1 MADDKS
7 NADPTVAVGNIAS
20 PEARRAALQQRISK
34 YVRDQYRVVSQ
45 TDYTAQLVKPKRFSL
60 IWAII
65 WLILAVI
72 PFLLYL
78 GYHVF
83 LKRESQVY
91 LTVDEQGRVHETK
104 NKR

>member
-1 MADDKS
+1 MADDSS
-7 NADPTVAVGNIAS
+7 NPSPASSGNAAS
-20 PEARRAALQQRISK
+20 LETRRAALQQRISY
-34 YVRDQYRVVSQ
+34 YVRHQYRVLSQ
-45 TDYTAQLVKPKRFSL
+45 TDTTAQLVKPKRFSL

-65 WLILAVI
+65 WLILAVL
-72 PFLLYL
+72 PFLFYV

-104 NKR
+104 GKR